1 MLDHPSAPVRIPMK
15 TNAARIL
22 EQQGIPYELLNYEVD
37 PSELTAERASEKLGL
52 PHQQVFK
59 TLVARGDRSGICL
72 AVIPA
77 NAILDLRALAKMS
90 DNKKVE
96 TVSLKEV
103 QPLTGYI
110 RGGVT
115 AIGCKK
121 PYPVFIDI
129 SATQFD
135 TIAVSAGKRG
145 HMLMISPT
153 TYQIVVQG
161 TIGAITSH
169 DLDKA

>member
-1 MLDHPSAPVRIPMK
+1 MK

-37 PSELTAERASEKLGL
+37 PSDLTAERAAEKLGL
-52 PHQQVFK
+52 PHQHVFK

>member
-1 MLDHPSAPVRIPMK
+1 MK

-37 PSELTAERASEKLGL
+37 PSDLTAERAAEKLGL

>member
-1 MLDHPSAPVRIPMK
+1 MK

-22 EQQGIPYELLNYEVD
+22 EQQGIPYELLNYEVN
-37 PSELTAERASEKLGL
+37 PSDLTAERAAEKLGL

-161 TIGAITSH
+161 TIGAITAH
-169 DLDKA
+169 EVDNA